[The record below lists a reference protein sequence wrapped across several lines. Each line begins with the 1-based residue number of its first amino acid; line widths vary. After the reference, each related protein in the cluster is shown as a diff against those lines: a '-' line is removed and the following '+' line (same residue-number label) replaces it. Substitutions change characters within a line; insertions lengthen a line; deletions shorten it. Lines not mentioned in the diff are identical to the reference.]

1 MGFGLCDVGDGS
13 WLVDDSFFVNLLFVF
28 LVVLWCNYSFLQKRR
43 LKVLGEILID
53 LHVHMLPALDDGPGK
68 LEEALEMA
76 AVYVAAGFSKVV
88 VTPHW
93 VVGSAWQPSA
103 EKVLKWVSGFR
114 GTLAKRGISLEVAP
128 GMEVAM
134 TMGISAL
141 IQAGQVLTLNGGSY
155 VLVEPPFQQ
164 MPVGWEQ
171 ILFEI
176 LAVGHRVLI
185 AHPERCGHLAREPE
199 VIREMVDMGVGIQIN
214 WKSLLGQYGK
224 TVRHTAWSFLE
235 GGLAHCLA
243 TDGHRPGDITGE
255 KLKRMKRTLSE
266 RLGET
271 RTRLLVEENPS
282 RVWVGEPLEN
292 LTPLKTPGKKKT
304 RRRWLR
310 WR

>member
-1 MGFGLCDVGDGS
+1 M
-13 WLVDDSFFVNLLFVF
+13 
-28 LVVLWCNYSFLQKRR
+28 
-43 LKVLGEILID
+43 ID
-53 LHVHMLPALDDGPGK
+53 LHVHMLPRLDDGPAK

-76 AVYVAAGFSKVV
+76 AVYVAAGFSRVV
-88 VTPHW
+88 ATPHW
-93 VVGSAWQPSA
+93 VAGSAWQTSP
-103 EKVLKWVSGFR
+103 EKVLKWLAGFR
-114 GTLAKRGISLEVAP
+114 RALAKREIALEVAP

-141 IQAGQVLTLNGGSY
+141 IQAGKVLTLNGGSY

-199 VIREMVDMGVGIQIN
+199 VIREMIDVGVGIQIN

-224 TVRHTAWSFLE
+224 TVRDTAWSFLE

-243 TDGHRPGDITGE
+243 TDGHRTGDINAE
-255 KLKRMKRTLSE
+255 KLRRMKRALSE
-266 RLGET
+266 RLGEA
-271 RTRLLVEENPS
+271 RMRLLVEENPG

-292 LTPLKTPGKKKT
+292 LSPLKALSQKKT
-304 RRRWLR
+304 RRRWLSR
-310 WR
+310 WH